1 MRPART
7 IASVVVLLALAGCTA
22 APAPAPP
29 PAPPPSVSG
38 LDLTGFDQSVRPQDD
53 LFRFV
58 NGTWTATTAIPPDR
72 ARYGVFDILAER
84 AEADVRAIAEEL
96 DAAPDTPGSDEQK
109 IADLYA
115 SVLDVAT
122 ADRLGAGPLAAELAR
137 IDALTD
143 PSELVGYFGYRTTV
157 GLPSPV
163 GLAVDQDARDA
174 TVYALLLQQS
184 GLTLPDRDYYLSE
197 GEPFTTIRNRL
208 GAYVTQLLDL
218 ARVPAAADAGSR
230 VVALE
235 TRLARAHWTDVQLR
249 DPVATYNK
257 FPVEQ
262 APGLD
267 WDRYLATAQVT
278 DTSAVVIG
286 QPSFFSDLGAA
297 IREVPLE
304 DWKTYLR
311 FTLVDHY
318 APHLS
323 REFADAEFDFRGR
336 LLQGREVQRERWR
349 QAVTVLDTALGEAV
363 GRHYVGRHFAPAAK
377 QRIDAL
383 VVDLTTAFGSSI
395 DQLNWMS
402 DATRAQARDKLAR
415 LTTKI
420 GYPDRWKDYAG
431 LDVRRDDPVGNL
443 ARSARVEHER
453 AITKLRSPVDRG
465 EWFMT
470 PQTVNAYYNPPM
482 NEIVFPAAI
491 LQPPFFNAGADDAV
505 NYGAIG
511 AVIGHEISHAFDDQG
526 SKYDGV
532 GNLRDWWSP
541 QDRQR
546 FVERTS
552 GLVAQYAA
560 YEPLPGT
567 RVDGELT
574 LGENIADLAGLGIAH
589 EAYRVALAGA
599 PAPDIDS
606 FSGDQ
611 RFFLGWAQGWRSR
624 IRDEALRERLL
635 SDPHSPAEYR
645 VNGVVT
651 NLPAFHQA
659 FATTPRDRLF
669 TPPDRQIVLW

>member
-1 MRPART
+1 M
-7 IASVVVLLALAGCTA
+7 
-22 APAPAPP
+22 
-29 PAPPPSVSG
+29 
-38 LDLTGFDQSVRPQDD
+38 RPQDD

-122 ADRLGAGPLAAELAR
+122 ADRLGARPLAAELAR

-363 GRHYVGRHFAPAAK
+363 GRHYVQRHFAPTAK
-377 QRIDAL
+377 QRIDAPGREPHHRIRL
-383 VVDLTTAFGSSI
+383 LH
-395 DQLNWMS
+395 
-402 DATRAQARDKLAR
+402 RPAR
-415 LTTKI
+415 LDER
-420 GYPDRWKDYAG
+420 GDRP
-431 LDVRRDDPVGNL
+431 R
-443 ARSARVEHER
+443 
-453 AITKLRSPVDRG
+453 
-465 EWFMT
+465 
-470 PQTVNAYYNPPM
+470 
-482 NEIVFPAAI
+482 PA
-491 LQPPFFNAGADDAV
+491 
-505 NYGAIG
+505 
-511 AVIGHEISHAFDDQG
+511 
-526 SKYDGV
+526 
-532 GNLRDWWSP
+532 
-541 QDRQR
+541 
-546 FVERTS
+546 TS
-552 GLVAQYAA
+552 W
-560 YEPLPGT
+560 P
-567 RVDGELT
+567 
-574 LGENIADLAGLGIAH
+574 
-589 EAYRVALAGA
+589 
-599 PAPDIDS
+599 S
-606 FSGDQ
+606 
-611 RFFLGWAQGWRSR
+611 
-624 IRDEALRERLL
+624 
-635 SDPHSPAEYR
+635 
-645 VNGVVT
+645 
-651 NLPAFHQA
+651 
-659 FATTPRDRLF
+659 
-669 TPPDRQIVLW
+669 

>member
-1 MRPART
+1 VRPART

-22 APAPAPP
+22 APAPP
-29 PAPPPSVSG
+29 PAPPASVSG

-122 ADRLGAGPLAAELAR
+122 ADRLGARPLAAELAR

-395 DQLNWMS
+395 DQLDWMS

-453 AITKLRSPVDRG
+453 ATAKLRSAVDRG

-589 EAYRVALAGA
+589 EAYRVSLAGA
-599 PAPDIDS
+599 PAPDIDG

>member
-1 MRPART
+1 VRPART

-29 PAPPPSVSG
+29 PAPPASVSG

-122 ADRLGAGPLAAELAR
+122 ADRLGARPLAAELAR

-395 DQLNWMS
+395 DQLDWMS

-453 AITKLRSPVDRG
+453 ATAKLRSAVDRG

-482 NEIVFPAAI
+482 NEIVFPAGI

-546 FVERTS
+546 FVDRTS

-589 EAYRVALAGA
+589 EAYRVSLAGA
-599 PAPDIDS
+599 PAPDIDG

>member
-1 MRPART
+1 VRPART

-29 PAPPPSVSG
+29 PAPPASVSG

-122 ADRLGAGPLAAELAR
+122 ADRLGARPLAAELAR

-395 DQLNWMS
+395 DQLDWMS

-453 AITKLRSPVDRG
+453 ATAKLRSAVDRG

-546 FVERTS
+546 FVDRTS

-589 EAYRVALAGA
+589 EAYRVSLAGA
-599 PAPDIDS
+599 PAPDIDG

-645 VNGVVT
+645 VNGVVI

-669 TPPDRQIVLW
+669 TPPERQIVLW

>member
-1 MRPART
+1 VGLRAGSQDHRPDCRAARPRRIHRGT
-7 IASVVVLLALAGCTA
+7 DSASGATA
-22 APAPAPP
+22 
-29 PAPPPSVSG
+29 SVSG
-38 LDLTGFDQSVRPQDD
+38 LDLTGFDHSVRPQDD

-84 AEADVRAIAEEL
+84 AEVDVRAIAEEL

-122 ADRLGAGPLAAELAR
+122 ADRLGLRPLAAELAR

-174 TVYALLLQQS
+174 TVYALLRQQS

-218 ARVPAAADAGSR
+218 AGVPAAADAGSR

-249 DPVATYNK
+249 EPVATYNK

-267 WDRYLATAQVT
+267 WDRYLATTEVGDA
-278 DTSAVVIG
+278 SAVVIG

-297 IREVPLE
+297 IREVPLD

-349 QAVTVLDTALGEAV
+349 EAVTVLDTALGEAV
-363 GRHYVGRHFAPAAK
+363 GRHYVQRHFAPTAK

-383 VVDLTTAFGSSI
+383 VVDLTAAFGSSI
-395 DQLNWMS
+395 DQLDWMS
-402 DATRAQARDKLAR
+402 DATRAQTRDKLAR

-431 LDVRRDDPVGNL
+431 LDVRRDDLVGNL

-470 PQTVNAYYNPPM
+470 PQTSTP
-482 NEIVFPAAI
+482 
-491 LQPPFFNAGADDAV
+491 
-505 NYGAIG
+505 
-511 AVIGHEISHAFDDQG
+511 
-526 SKYDGV
+526 
-532 GNLRDWWSP
+532 
-541 QDRQR
+541 
-546 FVERTS
+546 
-552 GLVAQYAA
+552 
-560 YEPLPGT
+560 
-567 RVDGELT
+567 
-574 LGENIADLAGLGIAH
+574 
-589 EAYRVALAGA
+589 
-599 PAPDIDS
+599 
-606 FSGDQ
+606 
-611 RFFLGWAQGWRSR
+611 
-624 IRDEALRERLL
+624 
-635 SDPHSPAEYR
+635 
-645 VNGVVT
+645 
-651 NLPAFHQA
+651 
-659 FATTPRDRLF
+659 TTTHR
-669 TPPDRQIVLW
+669 

>member
-1 MRPART
+1 VRGART
-7 IASVVVLLALAGCTA
+7 VASVAAALALTGCTA
-22 APAPAPP
+22 VPTSP
-29 PAPPPSVSG
+29 PAPTAPVSG
-38 LDLTGFDQSVRPQDD
+38 VDLTGFDHSVRPQDD

-58 NGTWTATTAIPPDR
+58 NGTWAAATAIPPDR
-72 ARYGVFDILAER
+72 ARYGVFDILSER

-96 DAAPDTPGSDEQK
+96 DAAPDIPGSEDQK

-115 SVLDVAT
+115 SVLDQAT
-122 ADRLGAGPLAAELAR
+122 ADRLGSTPLAPELAR
-137 IDALTD
+137 IDALADRT
-143 PSELVGYFGYRTTV
+143 ELVDYFGYRTTA

-163 GLAVDQDARDA
+163 GLLVDQDARDA
-174 TVYALLLQQS
+174 GAYALLLQQS

-197 GEPFTTIRNRL
+197 GEPFTTIRSRF
-208 GAYVTQLLDL
+208 GAYVTQMLGL
-218 ARVPAAADAGSR
+218 AGVPADADASAR

-235 TRLARAHWTDVQLR
+235 TRLAQAHWTDVQVR

-257 FPVEQ
+257 FPVAQ

-267 WDRYLATAQVT
+267 WNRYLRSAEVR
-278 DTSAVVIG
+278 DTGAVVLG
-286 QPSFFSDLGAA
+286 QPSYFTDLAA
-297 IREVPLE
+297 AVREVPLE
-304 DWKTYLR
+304 DWKAYLR

-318 APHLS
+318 APYLS
-323 REFADAEFDFRGR
+323 RRFVDAEFDFAGR
-336 LLQGREVQRERWR
+336 LLQGREVQREQWR

-363 GRHYVGRHFAPAAK
+363 GRHYVARHFAPAVE
-377 QRIDAL
+377 QRIDTL
-383 VVDLTTAFGSSI
+383 VADLVTAFGSSI
-395 DQLNWMS
+395 DELDWMGEP
-402 DATRAQARDKLAR
+402 TRAQARDKLAR
-415 LTTKI
+415 LSIKI
-420 GYPDRWKDYAG
+420 GYPERWKDYAT
-431 LDVRRDDPVGNL
+431 LEVRRDDLVGNL
-443 ARSARVEHER
+443 ARSARVEHQR
-453 AITKLRSPVDRG
+453 TIAKLRSPVDRG

-491 LQPPFFNAGADDAV
+491 LQPPFFDPAADDAV
-505 NYGAIG
+505 NYGGIG
-511 AVIGHEISHAFDDQG
+511 AIIGHEISHAFDDQG

-541 QDRQR
+541 QDRQH

-552 GLVAQYAA
+552 GLVAQYAT
-560 YEPLPGT
+560 YEPLPDV

-589 EAYRVALAGA
+589 EAYRLSLTGA
-599 PAPDIDS
+599 AAPDLDGYT
-606 FSGDQ
+606 GDQ

-659 FATTPRDRLF
+659 FATRPGDRLF
-669 TPPDRQIVLW
+669 TPPEQQISLW